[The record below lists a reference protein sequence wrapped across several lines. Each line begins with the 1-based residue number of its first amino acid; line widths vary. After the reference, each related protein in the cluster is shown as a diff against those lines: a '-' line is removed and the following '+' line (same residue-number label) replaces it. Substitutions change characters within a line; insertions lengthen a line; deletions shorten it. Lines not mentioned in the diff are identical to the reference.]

1 MYPQSEAIVII
12 VVVLSFISTFA
23 VVLRFCAQH
32 EIRQRRGWKADEYMI
47 IAALVRLIFEMSLTA
62 PTCSNPSPVS
72 YHCYCDPGDSWCCYR
87 WTWGTV

>member
-32 EIRQRRGWKADEYMI
+32 EIRRRRGWKADEYMI
-47 IAALVRLIFEMSLTA
+47 IAALVCLNFVTSLIIPA
-62 PTCSNPSPVS
+62 CSNSSVVS
-72 YHCYCDPGDSWCCYR
+72 YNCYCDPGDCGCCDR
-87 WTWGTV
+87 WAWGTV